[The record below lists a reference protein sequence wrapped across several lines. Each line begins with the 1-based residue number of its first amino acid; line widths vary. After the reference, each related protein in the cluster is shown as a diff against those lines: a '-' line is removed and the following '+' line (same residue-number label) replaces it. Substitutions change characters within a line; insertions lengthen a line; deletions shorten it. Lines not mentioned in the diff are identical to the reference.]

1 MITGHGGNIY
11 DVARRIGCKPFEII
25 DMSSNVN
32 PFGPPPGL
40 KEHLKENIDSITALP
55 EVDAKDIANKFAHR
69 YNIDSECVIS
79 GNGTTQF
86 IYDIPQVLGTRK
98 ALIIG
103 PTYSDYADACIMH
116 NVDFD
121 YFITSESLLFQAD
134 IDSLKNEIK
143 EYDTVF
149 ICNPNNPTGVLITA
163 QEIKAICLSFP
174 DINFIIDE
182 SYLSFVEDGDKGS
195 MICSGLSNV
204 LILNSM
210 SKIFRIPGLRVG
222 FLIASKGIINKFNR
236 YMLPWNVNSLAQAAV
251 SYLMTQRDEIDNFIE
266 KTREFI
272 KRERKNLSEKLEDTG
287 QIKVFPSTT
296 VFMLAR
302 LPDNLTSDKVCERLL
317 QNRILVRNCS
327 NFKGLSEQFI
337 RISLKTRDINRIV
350 ADKLAV
356 LISDLSN

>member
-1 MITGHGGNIY
+1 MIQGHGGNIY
-11 DVARRIGCKPFEII
+11 DVARRLGCKPFEII

-32 PFGPPPGL
+32 PLGPPSGL
-40 KEHLKENIDSITALP
+40 TDYLKENIDSITALP
-55 EVDAKDIANKFAHR
+55 EVDAKDIANKFANR
-69 YNIDSECVIS
+69 YDIDSECVIS

-86 IYDIPQVLGTRK
+86 IYAIPQILKTSK
-98 ALIIG
+98 ALILA

-121 YFITSESLLFQAD
+121 YFIVRESLLFRAD

-143 EYDTVF
+143 GYDTVF
-149 ICNPNNPTGVLITA
+149 ICNPNNPTGTLISSK
-163 QEIKAICLSFP
+163 EIIILCRFFP
-174 DINFIIDE
+174 DTNFIIDE
-182 SYLSFVEDGDKGS
+182 AYLPFVENGEKES

-210 SKIFRIPGLRVG
+210 SKIFRVPGLRVG
-222 FLIASKGIINKFNR
+222 FLIASKSIINKFNK
-236 YMLPWNVNSLAQAAV
+236 YMLPWSVNSMAQAAV
-251 SYLMTQRDEIDNFIE
+251 SFLMTQKTESDNFIE

-272 KRERKNLSEKLEDTG
+272 KTEKKYLSEKLEDIG
-287 QIKVFPSTT
+287 RIKTFPSTT
-296 VFMLAR
+296 VFLLAK
-302 LPDNLTSDKVCERLL
+302 LPDNLTSNKVCEHLL
-317 QNRILVRNCS
+317 QDRILVRNCS

-337 RISLKTRDINRIV
+337 RISLKTMDINRIV

>member
-1 MITGHGGNIY
+1 MIQGHGGNIY
-11 DVARRIGCKPFEII
+11 DVARRLGCKPFEII

-32 PFGPPPGL
+32 PLGPPLGL

-69 YNIDSECVIS
+69 YDIDSECVIS

-103 PTYSDYADACIMH
+103 PTYSDYTDACIMH

-143 EYDTVF
+143 GYDTIF
-149 ICNPNNPTGVLITA
+149 ICNPNNPTGTFISSE
-163 QEIKAICLSFP
+163 EIIILCRSFP
-174 DINFIIDE
+174 DTNFVIDE
-182 SYLSFVEDGDKGS
+182 SYLQFVENGEKES

-210 SKIFRIPGLRVG
+210 SKIFRVPGLRVG

-272 KRERKNLSEKLEDTG
+272 KTERKNISEKLEDTG
-287 QIKVFPSTT
+287 RINVFPSTT

-302 LPDNLTSDKVCERLL
+302 LPDSLTSDKVCERLL

>member
-11 DVARRIGCKPFEII
+11 DVARRLGCEPFEII

-32 PFGPPPGL
+32 PLGPPSGL
-40 KEHLKENIDSITALP
+40 NEHLKENIDSITALP
-55 EVDAKDIANKFAHR
+55 EVDAKDIAKKFAHR
-69 YNIDSECVIS
+69 YGLDPECVLA

-86 IYDIPQVLGTRK
+86 IYAIPQVLRTRK
-98 ALIIG
+98 ALILG

-116 NVDFD
+116 SIDFD
-121 YFITSESLLFQAD
+121 YLIAGESLLFQPD
-134 IDSLKNEIK
+134 IGSLKNEIK
-143 EYDTVF
+143 GYDTVF
-149 ICNPNNPTGVLITA
+149 ICNPNNPTGTLISA
-163 QEIKAICLSFP
+163 QEIKMICLSFP
-174 DINFIIDE
+174 DTNFILDE
-182 SYLSFVEDGDKGS
+182 SYLSFVEDGDKASMKGS
-195 MICSGLSNV
+195 DLSN
-204 LILNSM
+204 LIVLNSM

-222 FLIASKGIINKFNR
+222 FLIASKSVINKFNK
-236 YMLPWNVNSLAQAAV
+236 YMLPWSVNSLGQAAV
-251 SYLMTQRDEIDNFIE
+251 SYLMMQKTESDNFIE

-272 KRERKNLSEKLEDTG
+272 KTERKNLSEKLEGTG
-287 QIKVFPSTT
+287 RIKVFPSTT

-302 LPDNLTSDKVCERLL
+302 LPDNLTSDKACEHLL

-356 LISDLSN
+356 LISDLSK